1 MLGDFLHKLLA
12 HVLLKKIFKF
22 PFSSLRKTFQDM
34 PRGKTW
40 REKGGEVAMSWEPPV
55 APSPSLSLS
64 ASSSFDCPQ
73 YADIIDV

>member
-1 MLGDFLHKLLA
+1 
-12 HVLLKKIFKF
+12 
-22 PFSSLRKTFQDM
+22 M

-73 YADIIDV
+73 FADIIDEKNEESFAVSGFNYLLAHSTST